1 MKRITIIA
9 ALILAAASVQAQSL
23 TDALKGIATAAA
35 DKVTGGAVTAV
46 AIVGDWEYSGPGVKL
61 ASDDTLAEIGGA
73 ALAGTIEKKLE
84 TAYAMAGIK
93 AGACRFSFAK
103 DNTFTATMGS
113 HSLSGTYEFD
123 GATHAITLHF
133 AKGKLNLGT
142 MNGYAYISGSNL
154 DLVFPV
160 DKLVKMVTTLGAK
173 ISSLATVTTMLAKYD
188 SVMIGFEFSK

>member
-1 MKRITIIA
+1 MIA
-9 ALILAAASVQAQSL
+9 AAFVIAAATVQAQSL

-35 DKVTGGAVTAV
+35 DKATGGAVTAA
-46 AIVGDWEYSGPGVKL
+46 AIVGQWEYSGPGVKL

-73 ALAGTIEKKLE
+73 ALAGTIENKLAK
-84 TAYAMAGIK
+84 AYAMAGIK
-93 AGACRFSFAK
+93 AGACRFSF
-103 DNTFTATMGS
+103 DRENNFTATMGS

-123 GATHAITLHF
+123 GATHAITLRF

-142 MNGYAYISGSNL
+142 MTGYAYISGSDL

-173 ISSLATVTTMLAKYD
+173 ISSLATVTAMLEKYD
-188 SVMIGFEFSK
+188 SIMVGFEFSK